1 MKILTNKKYEE
12 IIRNERTNY
21 YNMGYKTGKMEV
33 EKNYKST
40 LNDIVNENLSKQN
53 ELDRLNAENQ
63 KLKKKLNKITKTVT
77 EKQVQAT
84 ANAIVDEAKTKKK
97 SVKKV
102 VDEIVEESKAPKKR
116 GRKPKNTSE
125 KKEVK

>member
-21 YNMGYKTGKMEV
+21 YNMGYKTGKME
-33 EKNYKST
+33 
-40 LNDIVNENLSKQN
+40 
-53 ELDRLNAENQ
+53 LDRLNAENQ
-63 KLKKKLNKITKTVT
+63 KLKKKINKITKTVT

-102 VDEIVEESKAPKKR
+102 VDEIVEESKVPKKR